1 MMKPLGVILAI
12 AAVGGGGW
20 FGYSR
25 LYGSNNGGNQ
35 FVLHDLKRGAIIKT
49 VAATGTVEPL
59 VKVIVGSQVSGI
71 IKKWHADFN
80 DRVESGFVLAELDT
94 DRFQTAL
101 DQVKASLVLAEA
113 RAEEAAVRFKDADR
127 EAKRIR
133 KLNEQKHASENEY
146 LVVKAVADAAQAAWN
161 GAKAQVEQAN
171 AALEAAQVD
180 LSHTFI
186 KSPID
191 GIVIARNIE
200 DGQTV
205 AASLQAPELFVIA
218 NDLRRMQVNA
228 NVSESD
234 IGLISEGKPARFTV
248 DAYPGR
254 TYHGRI
260 SQIRFNP
267 TVMDNVVTYVTLIQ
281 VDNEDLTLRPGMTA
295 NVSFEVAKADNVIRI
310 PNSALR
316 FSPAPPG
323 MGGIGANRAGGPK
336 VYQLV
341 DGRPKSA
348 SIKVGLSDGEYT
360 ELTSGALSE
369 GDAIITERNWSGGS
383 GRGRRD
389 VTRMFR

>member
-25 LYGSNNGGNQ
+25 LYGSDDGRNQ

-113 RAEEAAVRFKDADR
+113 RAEEAEVRFKDADR
-127 EAKRIR
+127 EAKRIA
-133 KLNEQKHASENEY
+133 KLNDQKHASDNEY

-161 GAKAQVEQAN
+161 GAKAQVEQAV

-218 NDLRRMQVNA
+218 NDLKRMQVNA

-234 IGLISEGKPARFTV
+234 IGLIAEGKPARFTV

-267 TVMDNVVTYVTLIQ
+267 TVMDNVVTYVTLIE
-281 VDNEDLTLRPGMTA
+281 VDNDDLTLRPGMTA
-295 NVSFEVAKADNVIRI
+295 NVSFEVAKADDVIRI

-323 MGGIGANRAGGPK
+323 MGGPGTNRAGGPK

-348 SIKVGLSDGEYT
+348 TIKVGLSDGEYT

-369 GDAIITERNWSGGS
+369 GDAIITERNWSGG